1 MKGKRERK
9 PDHEMWEGYYRRR
22 RFWFFAVVPALS
34 LLLALNLMT
43 VPIVDLLVVVSI
55 MLISISIPVAVARWR
70 IRRARGLVGAREAFS
85 AEAVLLGDGI
95 VGTVEPWVTL
105 RNAAGHK
112 QLGLAGVFKVD
123 PQGLHWIS
131 SLHRPALQIYLEPTE
146 IERCEFVH
154 LGWWMSGLGV
164 WTTSGERL
172 AILLPRLDRA
182 TAERSLALIG
192 LVPGA

>member
-1 MKGKRERK
+1 MKAKWARK
-9 PDHEMWEGYYRRR
+9 PDHEMWDGYYRRR
-22 RFWFFAVVPALS
+22 RYWFFAVVPALI
-34 LLLALNLMT
+34 LLLALNLMS
-43 VPIVDLLVVVSI
+43 VSMVDLLAVVSI
-55 MLISISIPVAVARWR
+55 MLILIAILVAVATWR
-70 IRRARGLVGAREAFS
+70 IRRTRGLVGAREAFS

-95 VGTVEPWVTL
+95 VGSVEPWVTL
-105 RNAAGHK
+105 RNAARHK

-131 SLHRPALQIYLEPTE
+131 SLHRPALQIDLEPAE
-146 IERCEFVH
+146 IKRCEFVH

-182 TAERSLALIG
+182 TAER
-192 LVPGA
+192 